1 MMKILISSL
10 SNKVLG
16 LVCFTGAVV
25 FFFAS
30 CSGGPDSGKMPEWL
44 SSYPASSSYY
54 VGIGGSNTGSMAED
68 REKAAAA
75 ARADLAAQIS
85 AQVSSE
91 LEVSSHAAS
100 DGSFNESVERTVNES
115 VDQNLKSVDTVDS
128 WFSPEHGAWVYV
140 RLSKAVWAA
149 IIKDEI
155 ASLTLKANTIL
166 SPVASGNLTEAENMA
181 ALGRARLSL
190 LSSPWG
196 LRVKDEVFG
205 SNGYLI
211 DLVDAEISDRTGSL
225 LVKATANPSEIKY
238 GSELVLS
245 GRIESGSGGSI
256 GAYPLFLAHPE
267 SPGKA
272 FTTEPDG
279 SFSLTLTPDTDA
291 AGTIRYEITPDL
303 AAWEIP
309 PGGFPVSRTAVEVVV
324 KPVLL
329 ALSVDSAAAEELF
342 TMEGA
347 VGDWISGLPLPA
359 ETVSPGEGD
368 IDLEFAWTVFDFP
381 RSEKLANAP
390 FITQVGAV
398 LTISRGGNI
407 LMVREIDAF
416 KDGGLDWDQAHKRA
430 ARSLLGKISEDPSLS
445 KELVEA
451 FGL

>member
-1 MMKILISSL
+1 MKILISSL

-256 GAYPLFLAHPE
+256 GAYPLFL
-267 SPGKA
+267 
-272 FTTEPDG
+272 
-279 SFSLTLTPDTDA
+279 
-291 AGTIRYEITPDL
+291 
-303 AAWEIP
+303 
-309 PGGFPVSRTAVEVVV
+309 
-324 KPVLL
+324 
-329 ALSVDSAAAEELF
+329 
-342 TMEGA
+342 
-347 VGDWISGLPLPA
+347 
-359 ETVSPGEGD
+359 
-368 IDLEFAWTVFDFP
+368 
-381 RSEKLANAP
+381 
-390 FITQVGAV
+390 
-398 LTISRGGNI
+398 
-407 LMVREIDAF
+407 
-416 KDGGLDWDQAHKRA
+416 
-430 ARSLLGKISEDPSLS
+430 
-445 KELVEA
+445 
-451 FGL
+451 